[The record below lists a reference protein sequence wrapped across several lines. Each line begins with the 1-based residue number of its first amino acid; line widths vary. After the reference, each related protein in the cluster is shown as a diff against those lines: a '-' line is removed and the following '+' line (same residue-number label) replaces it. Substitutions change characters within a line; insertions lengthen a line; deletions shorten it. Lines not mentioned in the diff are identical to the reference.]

1 MVWWRSRGTG
11 RCGERKQ
18 GKRQEH
24 MRVGKHMTKC
34 ESNLMLGPKS
44 LYDVYTVFFS
54 ILHFFFQNLILVS
67 KLNQS
72 LSSIHL
78 FSHTCHHTSVHDW
91 NLKIK
96 ILSLIMFLLRS
107 WICNTWHQFG
117 YGNNLTRIMLCS
129 LLNKVLPPPPQLVAS
144 LGCFLNYIW
153 TFCLLHFFLFKYP
166 SLD

>member
-1 MVWWRSRGTG
+1 MAWWRSRGTG

-24 MRVGKHMTKC
+24 MRVGKHMTKR
-34 ESNLMLGPKS
+34 ESNHMLGPKS
-44 LYDVYTVFFS
+44 LYDVYTVLFS
-54 ILHFFFQNLILVS
+54 LLHFSFQNLIIVS

-96 ILSLIMFLLRS
+96 HIVVHYVIVKVMDLQHMALV
-107 WICNTWHQFG
+107 WIWQ
-117 YGNNLTRIMLCS
+117 
-129 LLNKVLPPPPQLVAS
+129 
-144 LGCFLNYIW
+144 
-153 TFCLLHFFLFKYP
+153 
-166 SLD
+166 

>member
-34 ESNLMLGPKS
+34 ESNDSNLMLGPKS

-96 ILSLIMFLLRS
+96 ILPFIMLRS

-117 YGNNLTRIMLCS
+117 YGNNLTRIILCS
-129 LLNKVLPPPPQLVAS
+129 LLIKFYHHHNLWLVWIV
-144 LGCFLNYIW
+144 F
-153 TFCLLHFFLFKYP
+153 
-166 SLD
+166 

>member
-24 MRVGKHMTKC
+24 MRVGKHMTKF
-34 ESNLMLGPKS
+34 ESNQMLGPKS
-44 LYDVYTVFFS
+44 LYDVYTVLFS
-54 ILHFFFQNLILVS
+54 LLNFFFQNLIIVS

-96 ILSLIMFLLRS
+96 IKILSFIMLLLRS

-117 YGNNLTRIMLCS
+117 YGNNLTRIILCS
-129 LLNKVLPPPPQLVAS
+129 LLIKFYHHHNLWLVWIV
-144 LGCFLNYIW
+144 F
-153 TFCLLHFFLFKYP
+153 
-166 SLD
+166 